1 MKDSTK
7 FVREYK
13 LHCTYKA
20 PYTEFYKEH
29 IFHFLHNL
37 EKESNYLGDHVYQF
51 KDKSCVRIDTDYKSY
66 LNVVDF

>member
-1 MKDSTK
+1 MKD
-7 FVREYK
+7 R
-13 LHCTYKA
+13 

-51 KDKSCVRIDTDYKSY
+51 RDKSCVRIDTDYKSY